1 MTSRIHSKL
10 CQLMERRKIVDKE
23 KEVKIVP
30 IEQRK
35 EEEGLNVVE
44 LDVGCTQ
51 KGGLSLWYNSYRYI
65 FTSKNCKSWRCSVGH
80 VQQKLVCFQ
89 LRGIMLEVF

>member
-51 KGGLSLWYNSYRYI
+51 KGGLSLWYNCECIY
-65 FTSKNCKSWRCSVGH
+65 F
-80 VQQKLVCFQ
+80 
-89 LRGIMLEVF
+89 VF